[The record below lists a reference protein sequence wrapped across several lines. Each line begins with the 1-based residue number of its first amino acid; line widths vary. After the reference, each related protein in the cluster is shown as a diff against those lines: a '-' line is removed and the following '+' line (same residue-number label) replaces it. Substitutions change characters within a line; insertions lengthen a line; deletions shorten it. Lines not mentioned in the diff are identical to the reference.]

1 MDEERAE
8 EAIATMCAGIE
19 EFHEVGCAPH
29 RDTHLA
35 QEALRSCFAA
45 FGNVHRV
52 FVTHAD
58 EKLDNNT
65 EHEQNALTIQQ

>member
-1 MDEERAE
+1 MEEERAA
-8 EAIATMCAGIE
+8 EAIGAICAGIDDFQE
-19 EFHEVGCAPH
+19 TGRAPH

-52 FVTHAD
+52 FAAHTNEKPDATVT
-58 EKLDNNT
+58 
-65 EHEQNALTIQQ
+65 QQE